1 MDMKGSTLLRHGR
14 EGLKNL
20 GRNGWMTFAS
30 ISSVTIMLFVVGVFL
45 LLLLNI
51 NEFMSSVE
59 DDVEIRA
66 YVELTAS
73 AEEQEELYEE
83 LQDIQHIEG
92 VTYLDRD
99 QGLEDLI
106 ESLGDQGESFESLRD
121 ENPLND
127 LFVIS
132 AEEPQQTGAVAEEV
146 EELQN
151 VERVDYGQQVVDQ
164 LFTFTNIL
172 RISGLVLVLGLMFT
186 AMFLI
191 SNTIKLT
198 IIARRKEIQIMKLV
212 GATNGFIRWPFFI
225 EGILHGMIGS
235 ILPIV
240 VLVTGYTYFYDF
252 FNDRFQLSFI
262 ELLSVYPLTIIVAV
276 ILAGIGVFVGMW
288 GSMMSMRK
296 FLKV

>member
-1 MDMKGSTLLRHGR
+1 MKGSTLLRHGR

-83 LQDIQHIEG
+83 LQDIHHVEG

-146 EELQN
+146 EGLQN

-172 RISGLVLVLGLMFT
+172 RIAGLVLVLGLMFT

-225 EGILHGMIGS
+225 EGILHGMIGA

-252 FNDRFQLSFI
+252 FNDRFQLAFI

>member
-1 MDMKGSTLLRHGR
+1 MKGSTLLRHGR

-83 LQDIQHIEG
+83 LQDIHHVEG

-146 EELQN
+146 EGLQN

-172 RISGLVLVLGLMFT
+172 RIAGLVLVLGLMFT

-212 GATNGFIRWPFFI
+212 GATNGFIRWPFFV
-225 EGILHGMIGS
+225 EGILHGMIGA

-252 FNDRFQLSFI
+252 FNDRFQLAFI

>member
-83 LQDIQHIEG
+83 LQDIHHVEG

-146 EELQN
+146 EGLQN

-172 RISGLVLVLGLMFT
+172 RIAGLVLVLGLMFT

-212 GATNGFIRWPFFI
+212 GATNGFIRWPFFV
-225 EGILHGMIGS
+225 EGILHGMIGA

-252 FNDRFQLSFI
+252 FNDRFQLAFI

>member
-1 MDMKGSTLLRHGR
+1 MKGSTLLRHGR

>member
-83 LQDIQHIEG
+83 LQDIHHVEG

-146 EELQN
+146 EGLQN

-172 RISGLVLVLGLMFT
+172 RIAGLVLVLGLMFT

-212 GATNGFIRWPFFI
+212 GATNGFIRWPFFV
-225 EGILHGMIGS
+225 EGILHGMIGPFCLLLYWLQA
-235 ILPIV
+235 ILIFMTF
-240 VLVTGYTYFYDF
+240 LMIDF
-252 FNDRFQLSFI
+252 SWR
-262 ELLSVYPLTIIVAV
+262 LLSYS
-276 ILAGIGVFVGMW
+276 VFIH
-288 GSMMSMRK
+288 
-296 FLKV
+296 